1 MHVQVSAS
9 LRKHLPLDSSS
20 DSESEL
26 DQEDAVSDTDAADV
40 CQVI

>member
-1 MHVQVSAS
+1 MHMQVSAS

-20 DSESEL
+20 DSE
-26 DQEDAVSDTDAADV
+26 DQEEDAVSDSDAADV